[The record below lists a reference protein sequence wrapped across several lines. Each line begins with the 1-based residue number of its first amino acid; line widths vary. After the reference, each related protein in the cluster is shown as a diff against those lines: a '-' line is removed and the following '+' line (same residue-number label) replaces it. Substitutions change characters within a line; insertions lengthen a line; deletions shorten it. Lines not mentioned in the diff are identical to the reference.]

1 MKTPLCS
8 LLLPFSSQTRFAGL
22 CSEDGGSKEVRAI
35 PFPPCGENSI
45 MLSPSSFFLANPLR
59 WALLGVRGSKEVRTI
74 PFPPCGENCTMLA
87 PSSFFLANPLRWA
100 LLGVRE
106 VGRAFRLDGL
116 RHICASKNKNRTK
129 IHRCQVQSSF
139 GEAEKRPD
147 DEKAAGN
154 TLCISKVFEDVWT
167 FFCSSKPCMSLST
180 DGNINR

>member
-1 MKTPLCS
+1 
-8 LLLPFSSQTRFAGL
+8 
-22 CSEDGGSKEVRAI
+22 
-35 PFPPCGENSI
+35 
-45 MLSPSSFFLANPLR
+45 ML
-59 WALLGVRGSKEVRTI
+59 T
-74 PFPPCGENCTMLA
+74 

-116 RHICASKNKNRTK
+116 RHIFVSKSNNHSQ

-154 TLCISKVFEDVWT
+154 TLCIGKAFEDVWA
-167 FFCSSKPCMSLST
+167 FFLPVKTVCVLVNRGYCYSLKEQRAASCT
-180 DGNINR
+180 AHAAPGMGAWRVKRIKRRAL